1 MRRGCPFVLPT
12 DGVRFQFEA
21 SIVGLFCLYNLISS
35 LLTLTHTPGVHNCE
49 HRDDVGV
56 CCANGCGVP
65 DEKEGQETGAGE
77 DGEEIA
83 GEEGKEL
90 TQEEKDERA
99 HPTMHYF

>member
-1 MRRGCPFVLPT
+1 MPIWL
-12 DGVRFQFEA
+12 DGV
-21 SIVGLFCLYNLISS
+21 SCVGNEKGLSFCPAN
-35 LLTLTHTPGVHNCE
+35 GWGKHNCE

-90 TQEEKDERA
+90 TQEEKEERA
-99 HPTMHYF
+99 HPTMH